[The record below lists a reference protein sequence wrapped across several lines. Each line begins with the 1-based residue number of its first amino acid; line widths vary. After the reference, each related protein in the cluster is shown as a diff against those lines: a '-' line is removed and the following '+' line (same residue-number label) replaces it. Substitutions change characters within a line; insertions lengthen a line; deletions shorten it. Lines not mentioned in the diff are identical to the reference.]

1 MPDLNLFDRLADLV
15 TTHPLASLIGALL
28 LGLAAPA
35 RLRRIVHWGVVA
47 AFWIVVLVYLV
58 PVGVLWLAL
67 YVVGIRVVPADD
79 DLPSLSTQMWL
90 PFD

>member
-1 MPDLNLFDRLADLV
+1 M
-15 TTHPLASLIGALL
+15 SLIAALL

-35 RLRRIVHWGVVA
+35 RLRRMARRGA

-67 YVVGIRVVPADD
+67 YVVGIRVVPSDD
-79 DLPSLSTQMWL
+79 DLPPPRSAQLWL
-90 PFD
+90 PSTAEFRSHADWPARVRGV